1 MIAPRSIS
9 PRALFG
15 AAIVFGLTGIALRTR
30 PPLPPAVASSA
41 RAAPELVQ
49 GRHAGIVREDSNAYA
64 PIAAANVFSP
74 TRTPP
79 AVRFTPDRTPDRAA
93 PVPVARRARVVEEPA
108 VHLYGITIAPSGA
121 LALLATNPSA
131 RGAQI
136 YRVGDRVAG
145 GSLAAITDSTVVIAR
160 ARGRLVLRLP
170 SAKKK
175 LP

>member
-1 MIAPRSIS
+1 MIAPRRIS
-9 PRALFG
+9 PRALYG
-15 AAIVFGLTGIALRTR
+15 AAIVFGLTGIALRTM

-41 RAAPELVQ
+41 LAAPLHES
-49 GRHAGIVREDSNAYA
+49 GHRAGIVREDPNAYA
-64 PIAAANVFSP
+64 SIAAANVFSP

-79 AVRFTPDRTPDRAA
+79 AERFTPDRTPDRPA

-121 LALLATNPSA
+121 LALLATNQSA

-145 GSLAAITDSTVVIAR
+145 GSVAAITDSTVVIAR
-160 ARGRLVLRLP
+160 ARDRLVLRLP